1 MVIKHEAVCSINF
14 SYNRLHQKKYI
25 IMNCRYLNASP
36 IAGRIILYIPSIEL
50 VHKQNGTKS
59 QVIASHFKSTIFV
72 DKRKN

>member
-1 MVIKHEAVCSINF
+1 
-14 SYNRLHQKKYI
+14 
-25 IMNCRYLNASP
+25 MNCRYLNASP